1 MTEPPGTLEA
11 AYLSFAILDEL
22 LTVLIANNVLTKAD
36 IATLLDTVSDRVSK
50 STSYP
55 AKPSARVL
63 RQMIAEKKRE

>member
-11 AYLSFAILDEL
+11 SFLSFAILDEL
-22 LTVLIANNVLTKAD
+22 LTVLVAKNVLTKTD

>member
-1 MTEPPGTLEA
+1 MTKAPGTQEA
-11 AYLSFAILDEL
+11 AYLGIAILDEL
-22 LTVLIANNVLTKAD
+22 LTVLVAKNVLTKAD

-63 RQMIAEKKRE
+63 RQMIAKEKRE